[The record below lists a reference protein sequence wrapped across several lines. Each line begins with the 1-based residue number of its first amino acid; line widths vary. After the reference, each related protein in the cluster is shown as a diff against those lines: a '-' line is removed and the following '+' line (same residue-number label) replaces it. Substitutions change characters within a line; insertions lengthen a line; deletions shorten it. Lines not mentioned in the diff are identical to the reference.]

1 MCFYEINLRILFDPI
16 WGRKAKRER
25 KREREIEERRCGVGR
40 GTRVFIGEVGKGWT
54 AGLAVSDTDGGDLLA
69 PVACLGWTA
78 RIVPPLDASGCDLDA
93 NWRFSV
99 FSYFLLVHKKMST
112 VR

>member
-1 MCFYEINLRILFDPI
+1 MGEKSEAREEE
-16 WGRKAKRER
+16 RER
-25 KREREIEERRCGVGR
+25 DRGEKVRCGVGR